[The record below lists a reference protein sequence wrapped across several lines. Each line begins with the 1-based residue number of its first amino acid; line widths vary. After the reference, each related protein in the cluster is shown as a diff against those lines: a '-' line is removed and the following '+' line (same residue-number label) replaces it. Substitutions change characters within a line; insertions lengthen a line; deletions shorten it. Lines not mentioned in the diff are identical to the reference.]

1 MMEKMNK
8 HTMMQNWLLSII
20 KARIQSFVDLENYC
34 QVPEKKKKKSIYTN
48 DPVTW
53 VERVNNTFTCW

>member
-34 QVPEKKKKKSIYTN
+34 QVPEKKKKKKYIYK
-48 DPVTW
+48 W
-53 VERVNNTFTCW
+53 SCHLSWESK

>member
-1 MMEKMNK
+1 MTMMEKMNK

-48 DPVTW
+48 DPVT
-53 VERVNNTFTCW
+53 